1 VVCNHIFK
9 MVKRR
14 RLSKSR
20 STGLTKKQTVR
31 NKAATLIA
39 HHASPFLPS
48 DEQQF
53 VKDMMSGTH
62 PVVASMKYAGGKFHK
77 HILPRL
83 IAHGEKAD
91 ADAARNRSRDSSGP
105 PKKRGYLPPSQLGI
119 PSVGNRLFRDISS
132 LPSSVSMSRSR
143 SSSFNSSYSKS
154 VQMGGGPATRF
165 RKSRVFPTKKKPS
178 KAQRIISTIT
188 PTRSLTYQFNGVVE
202 SQQGQGFTGTSGG
215 APTPFSCAEFAY
227 GANTS
232 LPIAVCGI
240 YGHVAQDKA
249 DPGCN
254 AWVFQTLFHGSVI
267 DQLQRMCQVASD
279 APTAITNTANLVKNN
294 IFYISSYSV
303 VHTLHNPSSSP
314 MYMIRYE
321 MVPRANLK
329 NVSDLFYTMQH
340 VDGEGDNVVSPYNTS
355 AVIASARSANTPD
368 VNPNEFPMFTA
379 RFRVLRKRKF
389 ILQPGQTIHI
399 PYAGKL
405 NKKIDMNEYN
415 VKRRNGQ
422 VSNYNSYA
430 PADEWG
436 TDATFM
442 AKGLTKILAYQAY
455 GIPAVQGTT
464 GSSTIGS
471 VVSNRVTTTPV
482 QFILRSTTKYRC
494 HGAVDTAKRYA
505 TFRLNDDLETAT
517 SAVSGIPGSSTHAIT
532 VTNQI

>member
-1 VVCNHIFK
+1 

-14 RLSKSR
+14 RLSVSK
-20 STGLTKKQTVR
+20 STGLSKKQAVR

-48 DEQQF
+48 DEQEF

-62 PVVASMKYAGGKFHK
+62 PAVAATKYAAGKFNRHV
-77 HILPRL
+77 LPALR
-83 IAHGEKAD
+83 AHGDKAD
-91 ADAARNRSRDSSGP
+91 ADAARNRSRDSGGP

-119 PSVGNRLFRDISS
+119 PSVGNRLFRDVVS

-143 SSSFNSSYSKS
+143 SSSFNSSLSNS
-154 VQMGGGPATRF
+154 VQMAGGGPATRF
-165 RKSRVFPTKKKPS
+165 RKRRIFPTKKKPS
-178 KAQRIISTIT
+178 KAQRILTTIT
-188 PTRSLTYQFNGVVE
+188 PTRSVTYQFNGVVE
-202 SQQGQGFTGTSGG
+202 SQQGISGYTGTSSG

-232 LPIAVCGI
+232 LPISVCGI

-267 DQLQRMCQVASD
+267 DQLQRMCQVNSD
-279 APTAITNTANLVKNN
+279 APTLVEAATLKTNNM
-294 IFYISSYSV
+294 FYISSFSV
-303 VHTLHNPSSSP
+303 VHTLHNPTSSP
-314 MYMIRYE
+314 VYMIRYE
-321 MVPRANLK
+321 IVPRMNLK

-340 VDGEGDNVVSPYNTS
+340 AENYGDNLVTPYNTS
-355 AVIASARSANTPD
+355 AVIASSRTANTPD
-368 VNPNEFPMFTA
+368 INPNEFPQFKA
-379 RFRVLRKRKF
+379 RFTILRKRRF
-389 ILQPGQTIHI
+389 ILQPGQTLHI

-405 NKKIDMNEYN
+405 NKKIDMGEYHS
-415 VKRRNGQ
+415 KRSNTQSTTWNG
-422 VSNYNSYA
+422 VA
-430 PADEWG
+430 AAAEWG

-442 AKGLTKILAYQAY
+442 CKGLTKILAYQAY

-464 GSSTIGS
+464 GNSSIGS
-471 VVSNRVTTTPV
+471 NVSNRVTTTPA
-482 QFILRSTTKYRC
+482 QFILRSTTKYRV
-494 HGAVDTAKRYA
+494 HGAVDSARRYA